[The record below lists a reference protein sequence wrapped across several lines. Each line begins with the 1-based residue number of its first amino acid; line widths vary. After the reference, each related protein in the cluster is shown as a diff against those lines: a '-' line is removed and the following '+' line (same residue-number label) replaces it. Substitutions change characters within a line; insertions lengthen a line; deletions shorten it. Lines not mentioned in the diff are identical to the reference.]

1 MTDLSQYFSPPDS
14 NVFAL
19 TNLPEVV
26 KGALFSRYSRSP
38 DGLKEILAKE
48 FLDEAG
54 EEKAQAFYDRVLGA
68 YGDDSVAELGG
79 AHVAIE
85 GVSDLVAQEI
95 LNSRIGISPLAKS
108 TRYVDFGKARSP
120 YFIPTDIDKDACAA
134 QLYHVTMRSLYQTY
148 NSLLPRVCERL
159 KLFIPQGDAS
169 AAAYNRSIQAKAL
182 DLIRGLLP
190 LATLTNLGLF
200 GNGRAYEYLIVK
212 LNASK
217 HREANE
223 IARKLKAAL
232 DSTIAPFVKHSTG
245 ARGIAYTAYLEELRG
260 VVEWEVPLHLGEPS
274 IPSNNFSSHS
284 TGARIV
290 KFDPLA
296 AESVVEGIIYGGS
309 NQGFAA
315 IESYVASL
323 DGNEKDRILR
333 EYAGDRKSR
342 HQRPGRALELA
353 DYTFEICTD
362 IGAYRDLHR
371 HRLTTELPQPT
382 RGDLGYEIPFE
393 LTTLGCGIAEDYI
406 LALDSA
412 KSAFDRLVE
421 RGFYQESVYILP
433 MAYRCRWL
441 HKMNLREAVHLIELR
456 SQPQGHIGYRQIAW
470 EMADEIARVTPLL
483 ASQLRFADRQAG
495 GLGRLNAEIKLEQ
508 KNQNVDN

>member
-95 LNSRIGISPLAKS
+95 LNSRIGLSPLAKS

-120 YFIPTDIDKDACAA
+120 YYVPATVLADSAGW
-134 QLYHVTMRSLYQTY
+134 QLYEVAMRNLFQTY
-148 NSLLPRVCERL
+148 NSLLPRTINRL
-159 KLFIPQGDAS
+159 KLHHSPLGAT
-169 AAAYNRSIQAKAL
+169 ALAYERSIKAKAL

-190 LATLTNLGLF
+190 VGTLTNLGLF

-212 LNASK
+212 LNASE
-217 HREANE
+217 HPEAHE
-223 IARKLKAAL
+223 IARKLKLAL
-232 DSTIAPFVKHSTG
+232 DGTIAPFVKRSTEP
-245 ARGIAYTAYLEELRG
+245 RGQVYTDYLRSLKDLSEA
-260 VVEWEVPLHLGEPS
+260 EVPSHLYCPMEFLDSWEQP
-274 IPSNNFSSHS
+274 
-284 TGARIV
+284 TGVQIV

-296 AESVVEGIIYGGS
+296 AESVIEGILYPGS
-309 NQGFAA
+309 NKSFAE
-315 IESYVASL
+315 IEAHVASL
-323 DGNEKDRILR
+323 NGGDKDEILR
-333 EYAGDRKSR
+333 TYASERSSR
-342 HQRPGRALELA
+342 HQRPGRALEMA
-353 DYTFEICTD
+353 DYTFEVCTD

-371 HRLTTELPQPT
+371 HRICTELRQ
-382 RGDLGYEIPFE
+382 DLSVELGYEVPTE
-393 LTTLGCGIAEDYI
+393 LITLGGGIADDYL
-406 LALDSA
+406 LALDGA
-412 KSAFDRLVE
+412 KMAFFRLE
-421 RGFYQESVYILP
+421 EQQFGEAADYILP
-433 MAYRCRWL
+433 MAYRVRWL

-470 EMADEIARVTPLL
+470 GMADEIARVTPLL
-483 ASQLRFADRQAG
+483 ASQLRFVDRSAS
-495 GLGRLNAEIKLEQ
+495 GLGRLTAEIKLEQ